1 MKIIQSGAFL
11 VAASTLALA
20 GLGFA
25 GAAQAGNEVYWNV
38 GVGSPGV
45 QLGVSNAPPVY
56 YQPAPVYRPPVY
68 VQPYPVYVAPPQ
80 VVYVRPAPIYVAPTY
95 YAPTQYVQTG
105 WERPGRG
112 WGHGHRHHKKDRYES
127 GRYDG
132 GHNEHDREDRD

>member
-1 MKIIQSGAFL
+1 MKIIQSGSFL

-56 YQPAPVYRPPVY
+56 YQPVY

-95 YAPTQYVQTG
+95 YGP
-105 WERPGRG
+105 G

-132 GHNEHDREDRD
+132 GRYGHDRDDND